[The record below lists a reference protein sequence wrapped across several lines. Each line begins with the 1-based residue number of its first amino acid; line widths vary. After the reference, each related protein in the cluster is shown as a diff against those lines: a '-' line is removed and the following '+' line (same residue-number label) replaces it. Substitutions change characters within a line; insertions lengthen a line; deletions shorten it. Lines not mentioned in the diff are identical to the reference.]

1 MNSFKR
7 NKGIISYLSKKIA
20 RRYLRNISKEHFRTK
35 KQLAML
41 SFDFIS
47 QIISIDGKVFFSE
60 ILMPDFD
67 TKTTLNTTVWPS
79 GSYFVK
85 LIYQN
90 GNTVLVKQIVVE
102 H

>member
-1 MNSFKR
+1 
-7 NKGIISYLSKKIA
+7 
-20 RRYLRNISKEHFRTK
+20 
-35 KQLAML
+35 
-41 SFDFIS
+41 
-47 QIISIDGKVFFSE
+47 
-60 ILMPDFD
+60 MPDFD

-85 LIYQN
+85 LIDQN

>member
-1 MNSFKR
+1 
-7 NKGIISYLSKKIA
+7 
-20 RRYLRNISKEHFRTK
+20 
-35 KQLAML
+35 
-41 SFDFIS
+41 
-47 QIISIDGKVFFSE
+47 
-60 ILMPDFD
+60 MPDFD